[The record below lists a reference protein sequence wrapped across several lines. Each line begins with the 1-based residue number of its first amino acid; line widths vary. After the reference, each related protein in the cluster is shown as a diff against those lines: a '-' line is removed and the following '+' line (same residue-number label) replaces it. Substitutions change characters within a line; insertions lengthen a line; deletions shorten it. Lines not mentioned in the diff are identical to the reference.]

1 MRHLSDLISP
11 NYIKIISR
19 SQYPGLARR
28 GFPAFRVVDLFSFV
42 CIDLTIWL
50 IPPRCK
56 KYSLFGGL
64 LARDIDNIRS
74 LIEDRIYEVGKT
86 LISQNKA
93 NDSIFFILEGRVEVV
108 KDGIVLI
115 ELGEGETVGEM
126 ELLDIMPAAATVRV
140 LVRTTVG
147 RISNRAVHEIFKTD
161 QKSFAIMM
169 MNLARD
175 LSRRL
180 RRMNEIAAPH
190 FS

>member
-1 MRHLSDLISP
+1 M
-11 NYIKIISR
+11 
-19 SQYPGLARR
+19 
-28 GFPAFRVVDLFSFV
+28 VDSTSLQ
-42 CIDLTIWL
+42 
-50 IPPRCK
+50 